1 VGGARFGL
9 HHPPGIRSVKLGCKM
24 FILMALKPNIAFHGT
39 PTRALRGSG
48 PVNSNR

>member
-1 VGGARFGL
+1 MTRVSETPLWFEFGTR
-9 HHPPGIRSVKLGCKM
+9 PG
-24 FILMALKPNIAFHGT
+24 PNIAFHGT